1 MSPGLAPFQGWLV
14 GSRLLGLM
22 ALACLLAPALANS
35 QSNDVLAEAERL
47 IRAGRGADAWRL
59 LATHEPSHAGEPLYD
74 YLYGVAALDAG
85 QPRLAITALERALA
99 NDPGSAQAR
108 LELARAW
115 YELGDRVAAER
126 QFRAVL
132 AQDPAPGTRA
142 IADAWLNALRP
153 QATTAGGGGWR
164 RGYEFGAG
172 YDSNANASTDDAD
185 FFGIILDPTNV
196 EQSSSYL
203 TLAGWLGYTG
213 NAGSGRV
220 ETQGRL
226 GHRWNPDADFVDQTI
241 ASLGTSL
248 RFGEGPVVFGVGLG
262 GWYGLLDGDP
272 HQWGLSL
279 DLSLSRSFGEGWRT
293 TGMLR
298 AAQVRYEDDD
308 FTNLSALDVDQFTA
322 AWSLQRGG
330 ERGHFG
336 ITVHAGMEDEQE
348 SGVPFGND
356 RFGVQIYGGSRTAGG
371 HGVGLQ
377 FGWQDIDYD
386 EPPLF
391 FGVFDRSDNAW
402 SIAVTGEVRDWPA
415 RGFTLLPR
423 IGWSRNDS
431 NITLYEYDRLE
442 AGLTLA
448 RSFR

>member
-1 MSPGLAPFQGWLV
+1 MRPGLAPLQGWLV
-14 GSRLLGLM
+14 GRRLLGLV
-22 ALACLLAPALANS
+22 ALACLLAPAIASS
-35 QSNDVLAEAERL
+35 QTGDVLAEAERL
-47 IRAGRGADAWRL
+47 IRAGRSADAFRL
-59 LATHEPSHAGEPLYD
+59 LGSHESSHAGEPLYD

-85 QPRLAITALERALA
+85 QPRLAITALERVVA
-99 NDPGSAQAR
+99 NDPGSTQAR
-108 LELARAW
+108 FELGRAW
-115 YELGDRVAAER
+115 S
-126 QFRAVL
+126 
-132 AQDPAPGTRA
+132 
-142 IADAWLNALRP
+142 ALRP
-153 QATTAGGGGWR
+153 RAAPAAAGGWR

-172 YDSNANASTDDAD
+172 YDSNANASTDDSD
-185 FFGIILDPTNV
+185 FFGITLDPTNV

-203 TLAGWLGYTG
+203 TLAGWFGYTG
-213 NAGSGRV
+213 SAGTGRV

-241 ASLGTSL
+241 ASLGTAL
-248 RFGEGPVVFGVGLG
+248 RFGDGPTVFGVGLG

-322 AWSLQRGG
+322 AWSLQRAG
-330 ERGHFG
+330 ETGHFG
-336 ITVHAGMEDEQE
+336 ITVHAGVEDEQE
-348 SGVPFGND
+348 TGVPFGND
-356 RFGVQIYGGSRTAGG
+356 RMGAQLYGGWRVAGG

-377 FGWQDIDYD
+377 LGWQDIDYD

-402 SIAVTGEVRDWPA
+402 TFAVTGEIRDWPA
-415 RGFTLLPR
+415 RGYTLLPR
-423 IGWSRNDS
+423 VGWNRNDS
-431 NITLYEYDRLE
+431 NIALYEYDRLE

>member
-1 MSPGLAPFQGWLV
+1 MRPSLAPIQGWLV
-14 GSRLLGLM
+14 GRRLLGLM
-22 ALACLLAPALANS
+22 ALACLLAPAVANS
-35 QSNDVLAEAERL
+35 QAGDMLAEAERL
-47 IRAGRGADAWRL
+47 IRAGRGADAFRL
-59 LATHEPSHAGEPLYD
+59 LASHELSHAGEPLYD
-74 YLYGVAALDAG
+74 YLYGVAALEAG
-85 QPRLAITALERALA
+85 QPRQAITALERVVA
-99 NDPGSAQAR
+99 NDPGSTQAR
-108 LELARAW
+108 LELGRARS
-115 YELGDRVAAER
+115 
-126 QFRAVL
+126 
-132 AQDPAPGTRA
+132 
-142 IADAWLNALRP
+142 ALRP
-153 QATTAGGGGWR
+153 QAAPAAAGGWR
-164 RGYEFGAG
+164 SGYEFGAG

-185 FFGIILDPTNV
+185 FFGITLDPTNV

-203 TLAGWLGYTG
+203 TLAGSLGYTG
-213 NAGSGRV
+213 SAGSGRV

-308 FTNLSALDVDQFTA
+308 FPNLSALDVDQFMA

-336 ITVHAGMEDEQE
+336 ITLHAGMEDEQE

-356 RFGVQIYGGSRTAGG
+356 RFGVQVYGGSRTARG

-391 FGVFDRSDNAW
+391 FGLFDRSDNAW
-402 SIAVTGEVRDWPA
+402 SVALTGEIRDWPA
-415 RGFTLLPR
+415 RGYTLLPR

-431 NITLYEYDRLE
+431 NISLYEYDRLE